1 MSSSLATDYQRR
13 EGILKPLIILA
24 LLLGATGVTLGVVNL
39 VSDDEESDS
48 RTLTLTGREGSFSF
62 NDVPPRAK
70 DEGDIAAG
78 DSFTFSN
85 DVSGDAKGE
94 LYGGCFVADKGKA
107 TCQAT
112 YELQNGRITIAG
124 VPGFSQEP
132 ETFEVAVTGGLGAY
146 EGATGRVAVK
156 ENGQAT
162 HVMSLQLPGDG

>member
-48 RTLTLTGREGSFSF
+48 RTLTLTVREGNFSF

>member
-1 MSSSLATDYQRR
+1 M
-13 EGILKPLIILA
+13 KPLIILA
-24 LLLGATGVTLGVVNL
+24 LLLGAAGVTVGVVNL

-48 RTLTLTGREGSFSF
+48 RTLTLTVREGNFSF

-132 ETFEVAVTGGLGAY
+132 ETFEVAVTGGSGAY

-162 HVMSLQLPGDG
+162 HVISLQTTSRRLANSDGERLPDVVV

>member
-1 MSSSLATDYQRR
+1 MR
-13 EGILKPLIILA
+13 PLTILA
-24 LLLGATGVTLGVVNL
+24 LLLGAAGVALGVVNL
-39 VSDDEESDS
+39 VGDDEESDS
-48 RTLTLTGREGSFSF
+48 RTLTLTVREGNFNF

-85 DVSGDAKGE
+85 DVSGDAKGK

-107 TCQAT
+107 TCHGT
-112 YELQNGRITIAG
+112 YVLHNGRVTFAG

-132 ETFEVAVTGGLGAY
+132 ETFEVAVTGGSGAY
-146 EGATGRVAVK
+146 EGATGKVAVK

>member
-1 MSSSLATDYQRR
+1 MRPLA
-13 EGILKPLIILA
+13 ILA
-24 LLLGATGVTLGVVNL
+24 LLLGAAGVALGVVNL
-39 VSDDEESDS
+39 VGDDEESDS
-48 RTLTLTGREGSFSF
+48 RTLTLTVREGNFNF

-85 DVSGDAKGE
+85 DISGDAKGK

-112 YELQNGRITIAG
+112 YVLQNGRVTIAG

-132 ETFEVAVTGGLGAY
+132 ETFEVSVTGGSGAY
-146 EGATGRVAVK
+146 EGATGKVAVK

-162 HVMSLQLPGDG
+162 HVMSLELPGDG

>member
-1 MSSSLATDYQRR
+1 MT
-13 EGILKPLIILA
+13 PLTILA
-24 LLLGATGVTLGVVNL
+24 LLLGAAGVALGVVNL
-39 VSDDEESDS
+39 VGDDEESDE
-48 RTLTLTGREGSFSF
+48 RTLTLTVREGDFKF
-62 NDVPPRAK
+62 NDVAPRAK

-85 DVSGDAKGE
+85 DVSGDAKGQ
-94 LYGGCFVADKGKA
+94 LYGGCFVAANGKA

-112 YELQNGRITIAG
+112 YVLHNGRVTIEG

-146 EGATGRVAVK
+146 EGATGKVAVK

-162 HVMSLQLPGDG
+162 HVMSLLLPEDD